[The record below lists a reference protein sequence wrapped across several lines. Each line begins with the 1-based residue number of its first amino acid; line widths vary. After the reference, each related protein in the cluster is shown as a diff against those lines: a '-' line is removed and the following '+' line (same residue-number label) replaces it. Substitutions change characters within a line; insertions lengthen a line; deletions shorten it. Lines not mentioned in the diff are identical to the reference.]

1 MTFFLRERE
10 GSLIEQ
16 MDRPDC
22 ELRRLRR
29 SYARFPVINFLLA
42 RWGRN
47 YEQRIRPLLAGS
59 TATTL
64 LDIGCGGGDVVRRL
78 ARRAARDGFRLAA
91 TGADP
96 DPRAHDFATS
106 RKASDGVRYRRALSS
121 ELVAEG
127 GRYDVVISNH
137 VLHHLSPAELAAV
150 LSDSERLARH
160 LVLHND
166 LRRSRIAFLLFLVA
180 FWPLGP
186 GSYIHTD
193 GLASIRRS
201 YTPAELRDI
210 VPPGWQLERNGPWH
224 ILLVYRPPGAGSA

>member
-1 MTFFLRERE
+1 MTSFLQARE
-10 GSLIEQ
+10 GSLTEQ

-22 ELRRLRR
+22 DAARLRR

-47 YEQRIRPLLAGS
+47 YARRIRPLLSG
-59 TATTL
+59 TAATL

-78 ARRAARDGFRLAA
+78 AGRAAREGLRLEA

-96 DPRAHDFATS
+96 DSRAHAFATS
-106 RKASDGVRYRRALSS
+106 RKAPDGVRYRRALSS

-127 GRYDVVISNH
+127 ARYDVVISNH
-137 VLHHLSPAELAAV
+137 VLHHLSATELADV
-150 LSDSERLARH
+150 LADSELLARR

-166 LRRSRIAFLLFLVA
+166 LRRSRLAYLLFLVA

-201 YTPAELRDI
+201 YTPAELRKI
-210 VPPGWQLERNGPWH
+210 VPPGWQVERNGPWH

>member
-1 MTFFLRERE
+1 MTGFLQERE
-10 GSLIEQ
+10 GGLTEQ

-22 ELRRLRR
+22 DPLRLRR

-47 YEQRIRPLLAGS
+47 YERRIRPLLSGS
-59 TATTL
+59 TTSTL

-78 ARRAARDGFRLAA
+78 AGRAARDGLRLEA

-96 DPRAHDFATS
+96 DARAHEFAAS
-106 RKASDGVRYRRALSS
+106 RKARDGVSYRRALSS

-127 GRYDVVISNH
+127 RQYDVVISNH
-137 VLHHLSPAELAAV
+137 ILHHLSGAELAAV
-150 LSDSERLARH
+150 LSDSERLARR

-166 LRRSRIAFLLFLVA
+166 LRRSRLAFLLFLVG

-210 VPPGWQLERNGPWH
+210 VPPGWQVERNGPWH
-224 ILLVYRPPGAGSA
+224 ILLVYRPDGAHRA